1 MCVYPLYNYELYT
14 VPTTTIRLLLK
25 TLLENISKRREER
38 GCTPSTKERD
48 SCHLGLIH
56 HPIANI
62 PRFFFF
68 FFLFNVWIHPVI
80 SCERRGEERRPST
93 SQHQQQQ
100 IRDVEEEMRLVFF
113 FFCFF
118 FFFSSRSRYCVCL
131 FTEAMDENVENRSL
145 ARSLAGL
152 LVRECVR
159 ACYRMQK
166 KGMKRK
172 KKRATKAVE

>member
-145 ARSLAGL
+145 ARWSA
-152 LVRECVR
+152 R
-159 ACYRMQK
+159 A
-166 KGMKRK
+166 
-172 KKRATKAVE
+172 